1 MTVVLAI
8 GFSSVALANSS
19 GKVELHHGYMTGNS
33 YRDMPA
39 SGQQGYVVGV
49 IDGMFMAPV
58 FGAKLGVKSWLGQ
71 CIESGMRSDQLKAII
86 DKYLAEHPEIWN
98 EDMAGIT
105 YGALLPVCRA
115 RGFGPSA
122 N

>member
-1 MTVVLAI
+1 
-8 GFSSVALANSS
+8 
-19 GKVELHHGYMTGNS
+19 
-33 YRDMPA
+33 
-39 SGQQGYVVGV
+39 
-49 IDGMFMAPV
+49 
-58 FGAKLGVKSWLGQ
+58 
-71 CIESGMRSDQLKAII
+71 MRSDQLKAII